1 MTNQTDE
8 TPTTCPECNEVLE
21 EGRALLLSAMVSD
34 AAYLC
39 TRCRLIY
46 TRDLQPLARFV
57 G

>member
-1 MTNQTDE
+1 MTYQTDE

-46 TRDLQPLARFV
+46 TRDLQPLARLV

>member
-1 MTNQTDE
+1 MASHTDE
-8 TPTTCPECNEVLE
+8 TPATCPECNEVLE
-21 EGRALLLSAMVSD
+21 EGRAFLLSAMASG

-46 TRDLQPLARFV
+46 TRDLQPLARLV